1 MVFTLS
7 IYINCSK
14 IEEANEALKKSL
26 HQVEKYYLLLP
37 KNKQKT
43 SLLKSKSCK
52 HALHQRWP
60 GGMLTNFVTIR
71 KAVKNGYY

>member
-14 IEEANEALKKSL
+14 IEEANEALKKIAASGRKIL
-26 HQVEKYYLLLP
+26 FVAT

-52 HALHQRWP
+52 HALHH
-60 GGMLTNFVTIR
+60 
-71 KAVKNGYY
+71 